1 MVSAEGACS
10 TLDGAEQAPPNAGE
24 QMPKARSRKPKV
36 DRPAGEA
43 HGALAAILEPGEP
56 IERDVPAIGAHLMLT
71 DRRLV
76 VVRDG
81 FSFRPATG
89 IRSWPLDRQLEL
101 RLTPGQLLIEVRGA
115 VVGVFYQEPQSAA
128 IRSLVAA
135 IHRRTSTLREAA
147 PE

>member
-1 MVSAEGACS
+1 
-10 TLDGAEQAPPNAGE
+10 LAGVA
-24 QMPKARSRKPKV
+24 Q
-36 DRPAGEA
+36 EA
-43 HGALAAILEPGEP
+43 LTAILEPGEP
-56 IERDVPAIGAHLMLT
+56 IERDVAAVGAHLMLT

-81 FSFRPATG
+81 FSYRPMTG
-89 IRSWPLDRQLEL
+89 VRSWPIDRQLEL

-115 VVGVFYQEPQSAA
+115 VVGVFFQEPQSAA

-135 IHRRTSTLREAA
+135 IRRRTSTLREAA

>member
-1 MVSAEGACS
+1 
-10 TLDGAEQAPPNAGE
+10 
-24 QMPKARSRKPKV
+24 MPRARSRKPRV
-36 DRPAGEA
+36 DPPAGVA
-43 HGALAAILEPGEP
+43 QSALTAVLEPGEP
-56 IERDVPAIGAHLMLT
+56 IERDVAAVGAHLLLT

-89 IRSWPLDRQLEL
+89 IRSWPIDRQLEV
-101 RLTPGQLLIEVRGA
+101 RVTPGQLLIEVRGV

-128 IRSLVAA
+128 IRSLVGA
-135 IHRRTSTLREAA
+135 IRRRTRTLREAA

>member
-1 MVSAEGACS
+1 
-10 TLDGAEQAPPNAGE
+10 
-24 QMPKARSRKPKV
+24 MPRARSRKPRV
-36 DRPAGEA
+36 DPPAGVA
-43 HGALAAILEPGEP
+43 QSALTAVLEPGEP
-56 IERDVPAIGAHLMLT
+56 IERDVAAVGAHLLLT

-89 IRSWPLDRQLEL
+89 IRSWPIDRQLEV
-101 RLTPGQLLIEVRGA
+101 RVTPGQLLIEVRGA

-128 IRSLVAA
+128 IRSLVGA
-135 IHRRTSTLREAA
+135 IRRRTRTLREAA

>member
-1 MVSAEGACS
+1 
-10 TLDGAEQAPPNAGE
+10 
-24 QMPKARSRKPKV
+24 MPKTRSRKPPG
-36 DRPAGEA
+36 DAPAGEA
-43 HGALAAILEPGEP
+43 HEALAAVLEPGEP
-56 IERDVPAIGAHLMLT
+56 IERDVAAIGAHLLLT

-76 VVRDG
+76 MVRDG
-81 FSFRPATG
+81 FTYRPVSG

-115 VVGVFYQEPQSAA
+115 VVGVFFHEPQSEA

-135 IHRRTSTLREAA
+135 IRRRTSTLRAPA